1 MPFDAVVPPPPPASF
16 RPPPQPVEVGTL
28 VSRTFAVWS
37 KHVWLFAGF
46 FAVAVML
53 PAFVVGMIAALAVG
67 AGTSEGG
74 LQGGSSTAILV
85 TTVSVGFPLILV
97 AAFVNMG
104 GLTYGAIQGLAG
116 RPVAFGTMFSVGFR
130 RLLPMIVAGIVIG
143 LAVGLGFLLLI
154 VPGVILGCG
163 LAAAMPVVVAE
174 KMGPLDAIRR
184 SWELTSG
191 SRGTIFLTGLIFVLI
206 NLGLTLVGIVL
217 GLIPILGQ
225 LASLIINVVTGS
237 LGTIWLAV
245 VYHDLRVA
253 KEGVETDDLARV
265 FE

>member
-74 LQGGSSTAILV
+74 LQGGSSTAFLV